1 MTVLVQFSGGHFFND
16 WAPILRKLDPQ
27 LDLREWPDV
36 GNADEIDAAIVWR
49 HHYGTLTQ
57 FPNLKVICN
66 LGAGVEHILA
76 DEDLPDGV
84 PITRVIDP
92 RMTGAM
98 SEYMILHVLRYHRRL
113 DETQRNQAAKVWEYL
128 PPDNAATTTVGIL
141 GLGELGL
148 DSAAKIGALGFRIA
162 GWSRT
167 AKSLPGIETFHG
179 NDGLTAFLNQCK
191 MLICLLPLTAET
203 IGIINADTLAALPD
217 GAYIINA
224 ARGGHVVDDDLL
236 AALNSGHIAGATLDV
251 FDEEPLVQDHA
262 YWTHP
267 NVTITPHN
275 AADSFPEDV
284 APQLVENIRRAL
296 AGKDLLNLVER
307 TRGY

>member
-1 MTVLVQFSGGHFFND
+1 MAVLVQFSGGHFFKD
-16 WAPILRKLDPQ
+16 WAPILRNLDSEI
-27 LDLREWPDV
+27 DLRDWPDF
-36 GNADEIDAAIVWR
+36 GAAEDIEAAIVWR
-49 HHYGTLTQ
+49 HHYGSLRQ
-57 FPNLKVICN
+57 FPNLKVVCN
-66 LGAGVEHILA
+66 VGAGVEHILA
-76 DEDLPDGV
+76 DPDLPDGV

-113 DETQRNQAAKVWEYL
+113 DETQRNQATKTWQYL

-148 DSAAKIGALGFRIA
+148 DAITKIGALGFRMA

-167 AKSLPGIETFHG
+167 AKSLPGVETFHG
-179 NDGLTAFLNQCK
+179 QDGLRPFLSQCK
-191 MLICLLPLTAET
+191 MLICLLPLTRDT
-203 IGIINADTLAALPD
+203 VGIINAENLAALPK
-217 GAYIINA
+217 GSYIINA
-224 ARGGHVVDDDLL
+224 ARGGHVIDDELL

-251 FDEEPLVQDHA
+251 FDVEPLVPEHP

-284 APQLVENIRRAL
+284 APQLIENVRRAL
-296 AGKDLLNLVER
+296 TGEDLLNVVER
-307 TRGY
+307 ARGY